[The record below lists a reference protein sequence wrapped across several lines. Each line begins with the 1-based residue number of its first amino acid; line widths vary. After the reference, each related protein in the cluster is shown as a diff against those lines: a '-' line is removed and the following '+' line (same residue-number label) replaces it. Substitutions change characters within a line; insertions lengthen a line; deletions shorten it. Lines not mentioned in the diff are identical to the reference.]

1 MYRHSKD
8 WEKSTS
14 EILSSIANFLAL
26 SGLVNMSFFLIPVSK
41 HSPVLVAFNLPM
53 EQSLYVHQLA
63 GLTSIVFY
71 VLHGVLHMIR
81 FVTERGD
88 EDSSSAPRLW
98 RLLFPPV
105 GCWCADY
112 EVDVETS
119 ECISCCSGIE
129 GETKKGVE
137 TSCYYLWRNFT
148 GLASAFFAVAI
159 FFTSRQKMRRHSY
172 RIFYICHVIFAP
184 LMFLFAIWH
193 WQRTYVFLL
202 PSLTIH
208 CIGFFVVHFSPTQA
222 GVQVISVERIGGT
235 DFYEMV
241 VQCLNLDRYGG
252 FVGGEFIRVKVVG
265 VSRIAWHP
273 FSVFSVDRGSNT
285 LKVLFKSCKSKDLKN
300 PIKDLKNPIPSPWLR
315 GLISSVSNDD
325 CVVLDG
331 FYGPRDRVELALDSP
346 LVVMIAGGSG
356 ITPIHAILE
365 GVLRSLETGAPSNLK
380 QLDLIFVSRDKD
392 FNNYISMHVNKLM
405 VAFEM
410 SEMVS
415 SELRMN
421 VRIYDTSEKVLEE
434 DSDHHQVRCCEERSD
449 ESNEEKRYLSSV
461 VQAAMKAIKR
471 SDIYQASYKR

>member
-1 MYRHSKD
+1 MGKRGGGGRPSSFSSFSLSTLCALCCLMVVISYTLSYSYFQTESGNSWLKDFSKNVGATWAKRQNAKVYKFLGVTYQSYFPLVILSLVSLCAGGSAGTGPSSSLWSLRKMISRRGCPPRGRPQQEPQPQLPPHNSPPSVTRPPPIYTNQRFTIIFLVLNCLYFSLGMYRHSKD

-235 DFYEMV
+235 DIYEMV
-241 VQCLNLDRYGG
+241 VQCQ
-252 FVGGEFIRVKVVG
+252 
-265 VSRIAWHP
+265 S
-273 FSVFSVDRGSNT
+273 
-285 LKVLFKSCKSKDLKN
+285 
-300 PIKDLKNPIPSPWLR
+300 
-315 GLISSVSNDD
+315 
-325 CVVLDG
+325 
-331 FYGPRDRVELALDSP
+331 
-346 LVVMIAGGSG
+346 
-356 ITPIHAILE
+356 
-365 GVLRSLETGAPSNLK
+365 
-380 QLDLIFVSRDKD
+380 
-392 FNNYISMHVNKLM
+392 
-405 VAFEM
+405 
-410 SEMVS
+410 
-415 SELRMN
+415 
-421 VRIYDTSEKVLEE
+421 
-434 DSDHHQVRCCEERSD
+434 
-449 ESNEEKRYLSSV
+449 
-461 VQAAMKAIKR
+461 
-471 SDIYQASYKR
+471 

>member
-1 MYRHSKD
+1 M
-8 WEKSTS
+8 
-14 EILSSIANFLAL
+14 
-26 SGLVNMSFFLIPVSK
+26 
-41 HSPVLVAFNLPM
+41 
-53 EQSLYVHQLA
+53 
-63 GLTSIVFY
+63 
-71 VLHGVLHMIR
+71 
-81 FVTERGD
+81 
-88 EDSSSAPRLW
+88 
-98 RLLFPPV
+98 
-105 GCWCADY
+105 
-112 EVDVETS
+112 
-119 ECISCCSGIE
+119 
-129 GETKKGVE
+129 
-137 TSCYYLWRNFT
+137 
-148 GLASAFFAVAI
+148 
-159 FFTSRQKMRRHSY
+159 
-172 RIFYICHVIFAP
+172 
-184 LMFLFAIWH
+184 
-193 WQRTYVFLL
+193 
-202 PSLTIH
+202 
-208 CIGFFVVHFSPTQA
+208 
-222 GVQVISVERIGGT
+222 
-235 DFYEMV
+235 
-241 VQCLNLDRYGG
+241 
-252 FVGGEFIRVKVVG
+252 
-265 VSRIAWHP
+265 
-273 FSVFSVDRGSNT
+273 
-285 LKVLFKSCKSKDLKN
+285 LFKSCKSKA
-300 PIKDLKNPIPSPWLR
+300 LKNPIPSPWLR

-392 FNNYISMHVNKLM
+392 FNKYISMHVNKLM

>member
-112 EVDVETS
+112 EVDPETS

-184 LMFLFAIWH
+184 LVFLFAIWH

-392 FNNYISMHVNKLM
+392 FNKYISMHVNKLM

-415 SELRMN
+415 SEFRMN

-449 ESNEEKRYLSSV
+449 ESDEEKRYLSSV
-461 VQAAMKAIKR
+461 VQAMKAMKR
-471 SDIYQASYKR
+471 CDIYQASYIT